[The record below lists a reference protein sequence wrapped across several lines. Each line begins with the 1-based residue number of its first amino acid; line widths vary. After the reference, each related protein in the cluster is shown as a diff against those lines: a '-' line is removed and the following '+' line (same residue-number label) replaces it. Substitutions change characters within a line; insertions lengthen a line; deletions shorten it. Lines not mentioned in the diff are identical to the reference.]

1 MKRLRYW
8 IKQRL
13 SWVLV
18 PIQGGP
24 IKGYRFGLFTGTRFI
39 RGTYHRHE
47 AERIERLANA
57 GDVVFDIGAHV
68 GYYTVLASRVVG
80 DRGRVFAFEPLPLN
94 LEYLNRHI
102 RSNRLT
108 NVTVFDAAVGST
120 EGRRPFDIGKGSGR
134 GRLDAN
140 SDNTL
145 TQVQVLKLDA
155 LFREGRLPC
164 PNLIKMDIEGGEAE
178 ALRGATVML
187 SQCCP
192 IVLLST
198 HGPAV
203 KIECKSILASLGYRL
218 SYLSKSDLCA
228 IPPEKRR
235 GWPEVGFGIRRIAG

>member
-8 IKQRL
+8 VKQLL

-39 RGTYHRHE
+39 RGTYHRNE

-68 GYYTVLASRVVG
+68 GYYTVLASRIVG

-102 RSNRLT
+102 RANRLT

-120 EGRRPFDIGKGSGR
+120 EGWLSFDIGKGSGR
-134 GRLDAN
+134 GRLNAN
-140 SDNTL
+140 SDNTSL
-145 TQVQVLKLDA
+145 QVQVLKLDA
-155 LFREGRLPC
+155 LFRAGRLPS

-178 ALRGATVML
+178 ALKGAAVML
-187 SQCCP
+187 SQCYP
-192 IVLLST
+192 IIILST

-203 KIECKSILASLGYRL
+203 KIECESFLASLGYRL
-218 SYLSKSDLCA
+218 SYLSKSNLCA
-228 IPPEKRR
+228 IPPESSA
-235 GWPEVGFGIRRIAG
+235 AGQKYGSA